1 VLRFLVSPVAILGSE
16 RVEALEVERNEL
28 YQAEDGTLRPRATAE
43 RETLPVGLVF
53 RAIGYQGVP
62 LPGVPFDPW
71 AGRIPNRGGRVVDP
85 ARGGEAVDGEYVVGW
100 IKRGPQGII
109 GTNKPD
115 SQETVEALLG
125 DLAAGRLDREVPSR
139 AVLEMLL
146 HERKRDYVS
155 YADWQ
160 LIDALERE
168 RGARAGAPRLK
179 FSRVEEMLHALG
191 ERKEALREAEARAQ
205 AELSAGESRIA

>member
-1 VLRFLVSPVAILGSE
+1 
-16 RVEALEVERNEL
+16 
-28 YQAEDGTLRPRATAE
+28 
-43 RETLPVGLVF
+43 
-53 RAIGYQGVP
+53 
-62 LPGVPFDPW
+62 
-71 AGRIPNRGGRVVDP
+71 
-85 ARGGEAVDGEYVVGW
+85 VDGEYVVGW

-115 SQETVEALLG
+115 SQETVEGLLA
-125 DLAAGRLDREVPSR
+125 DLGAGRLVREVPSR

-191 ERKEALREAEARAQ
+191 ERKEALREAEARDQ